1 MRDQPIRLTIYG
13 DFNCPFCA
21 LASARAARLQQL
33 GLATVD
39 WRAVEH
45 APDIPVDGN
54 AVAGDLNAE
63 LLDELDRIRDLL
75 GPTER
80 LDLRLP
86 AVQPNT
92 HLATTGFAG
101 SPTSTRSELRTSI
114 FEAFWR
120 DGLDIGSQSI
130 LNSLGAPAS
139 DEDLAQRWR
148 EEWLGL
154 TKPIVPVMVL
164 PDRYVSRG
172 LGALARLATFT
183 DTPTDTTTPIIGATP
198 PAVADNPAELGGE
211 APCSAHLFAD
221 DY

>member
-1 MRDQPIRLTIYG
+1 M
-13 DFNCPFCA
+13 
-21 LASARAARLQQL
+21 

-101 SPTSTRSELRTSI
+101 SPARTLTRSELRTSI

-130 LNSLGAPAS
+130 LNSLGATTS

-154 TKPIVPVMVL
+154 TKPIVPVLVL
-164 PDRYVSRG
+164 PDGYV
-172 LGALARLATFT
+172 
-183 DTPTDTTTPIIGATP
+183 
-198 PAVADNPAELGGE
+198 
-211 APCSAHLFAD
+211 
-221 DY
+221 

>member
-92 HLATTGFAG
+92 HLAAIRVVVGRAG
-101 SPTSTRSELRTSI
+101 VPAPHCGTS
-114 FEAFWR
+114 W
-120 DGLDIGSQSI
+120 G
-130 LNSLGAPAS
+130 
-139 DEDLAQRWR
+139 
-148 EEWLGL
+148 
-154 TKPIVPVMVL
+154 PVWMW
-164 PDRYVSRG
+164 
-172 LGALARLATFT
+172 
-183 DTPTDTTTPIIGATP
+183 
-198 PAVADNPAELGGE
+198 
-211 APCSAHLFAD
+211 
-221 DY
+221 